1 MSNKISGLNTSP
13 TTLGAGSSAGR
24 ASEAG
29 TGASGA
35 SVAPAAAS
43 SGSDVQIT
51 GSAAQLSAL
60 MQALS
65 RQPAVDEARVSQLR
79 SAIEQGR
86 YTVQPQHVA
95 DQLMQLE
102 QALGPLPR
110 G

>member
-13 TTLGAGSSAGR
+13 TTLGTGRSAGR
-24 ASEAG
+24 PGEAG
-29 TGASGA
+29 AGA

-43 SGSDVQIT
+43 PGSDVQIT

-60 MQALS
+60 MQALRS
-65 RQPAVDEARVSQLR
+65 QPAVDEARVSLLR

-95 DQLMQLE
+95 DRLMQLE
-102 QALGPLPR
+102 QALGPLPQ